1 MKDKRILYVSSEVVP
16 YLPETEIS
24 SMSFEAPRLVNQQ
37 GGQIRIFMPRYGNI
51 NERRH
56 QLHEV
61 IRLSG
66 INLVINDL
74 DMPLII
80 KVASIP
86 KERIQEMS
94 VYGKVREVEDG
105 NYAINI
111 TRKAMNAKKQKTP
124 VRVVDADKN
133 PIKDLIG
140 NGSAGNIIVYQYDWE
155 VSGRTGRKTVL
166 IAVQVTDLI
175 KYVPLES
182 VDFDVLEPV
191 ANDNNEVSSDF

>member
-1 MKDKRILYVSSEVVP
+1 MKGTNMTSINKSSVIRNVNFYFAKLDKPVSP
-16 YLPETEIS
+16 FGTEI
-24 SMSFEAPRLVNQQ
+24 
-37 GGQIRIFMPRYGNI
+37 Y
-51 NERRH
+51 
-56 QLHEV
+56 
-61 IRLSG
+61 
-66 INLVINDL
+66 DL
-74 DMPLII
+74 Q
-80 KVASIP
+80 VRFP

-191 ANDNNEVSSDF
+191 ANDNNEVSADF